1 MTTTSETPK
10 PVTAYCRTCGKPL
23 TEDTVRVAMG
33 TVFCEEHVPPPAGP
47 ASGTGAGSSPYA
59 ATSPYASQAI
69 PNPSVSPGLGFLL
82 GLIPGVG
89 AIYNG
94 QYAKGIVHVL
104 ILGFLFAIVSNEG
117 ANGLEPV
124 FGLLIPVFWFYMAF
138 EAYHTAQR
146 RMRGEPVDEFSS
158 LIKLGPKAGQYPVLP
173 VTLIVLGVLFLLNN
187 LDLLRIAA
195 VFKFWPVLLI
205 SAGVFLLYARF
216 QGGAKEETGEFGSGM
231 SGLGMDTELP
241 VVKAEPPVVKVEPPQ
256 EAGRE

>member
-33 TVFCEEHVPPPAGP
+33 TVFCEEHVPQPAAQ
-47 ASGTGAGSSPYA
+47 ASGPGAGASSPYTA
-59 ATSPYASQAI
+59 ASPYAGQAI

-104 ILGFLFAIVSNEG
+104 ILGFLFAIVNNDG

-187 LDLLRIAA
+187 LDLLRISA

-205 SAGVFLLYARF
+205 AAGVFLLYARF
-216 QGGAKEETGEFGSGM
+216 QTGRGEDKIEAESEMGGLAM
-231 SGLGMDTELP
+231 N
-241 VVKAEPPVVKVEPPQ
+241 VEPPVVKAEPPQ